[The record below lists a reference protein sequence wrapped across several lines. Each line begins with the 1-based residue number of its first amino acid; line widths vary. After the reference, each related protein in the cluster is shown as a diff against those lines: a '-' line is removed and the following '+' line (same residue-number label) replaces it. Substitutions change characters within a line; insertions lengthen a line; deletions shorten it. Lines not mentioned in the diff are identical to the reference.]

1 MLEKYTRKIVENPS
15 IEFAATK
22 ERSAILFIQL
32 PGDGT
37 LVLNHVGVLIFVMNC
52 IIFYQVHLLV
62 LIPVVVQSKAYVYT
76 DSLAGNVGT
85 NPTGA
90 MDVCLL

>member
-1 MLEKYTRKIVENPS
+1 MLEKYTIKNVEHPS
-15 IEFAATK
+15 TELAATK
-22 ERSAILFIQL
+22 ERSVILFIQL
-32 PGDGT
+32 PEDGT

-52 IIFYQVHLLV
+52 ILFYQVHLLV
-62 LIPVVVQSKAYVYT
+62 LIPVAMQSKAYVYS
-76 DSLAGNVGT
+76 DSLAGNVRI